1 MVKVINKALIIVVVL
16 ASCLAQPFYLVNAQ
30 TGEQKAAAR
39 EALEQELREI
49 EQQIKE
55 YEQQLTVI
63 KGEKNTLQNKIRQL
77 RAKQA
82 ALNLQIQ
89 ATNLKISDL
98 EKKITVT
105 LDDIAQHESLI
116 TELRQQ
122 LSEYIRLMYQRD
134 NFPFYYTFI
143 LGGKLSDMMVDLE
156 AYVQVSEGLQVLM
169 KELKVT
175 KQQLESQAAVLAEQ
189 QDDNKNLLSLT
200 LLQQQTLVSSVNE
213 QNTLLNKTKG
223 RESEYQKE
231 ITVSKQRVAEIRGRI
246 YQLLGVS
253 QNITFGAAVD
263 IATWV
268 SQQTGV
274 RAAFL
279 LAVLTQESNL
289 GKNVGTCNRPGDP
302 PAKGWRVIM
311 KPTRDHEPWLAI
323 TKELGMNPDE
333 TPVSC
338 PMRNKDG
345 SQLGWGGAMGPA
357 QFIPSTWQGYK
368 ARVSAFTGHS
378 PANPWDIRDAFV
390 AAGIML
396 KANGADGTRDGEW
409 KAAMRYFSG
418 GTNPAYSFYGNS
430 VLELADGYADDI
442 AALGK

>member
-200 LLQQQTLVSSVNE
+200 LFFL
-213 QNTLLNKTKG
+213 
-223 RESEYQKE
+223 
-231 ITVSKQRVAEIRGRI
+231 
-246 YQLLGVS
+246 
-253 QNITFGAAVD
+253 AA
-263 IATWV
+263 I
-268 SQQTGV
+268 
-274 RAAFL
+274 
-279 LAVLTQESNL
+279 
-289 GKNVGTCNRPGDP
+289 K
-302 PAKGWRVIM
+302 
-311 KPTRDHEPWLAI
+311 
-323 TKELGMNPDE
+323 
-333 TPVSC
+333 
-338 PMRNKDG
+338 
-345 SQLGWGGAMGPA
+345 
-357 QFIPSTWQGYK
+357 
-368 ARVSAFTGHS
+368 
-378 PANPWDIRDAFV
+378 
-390 AAGIML
+390 
-396 KANGADGTRDGEW
+396 
-409 KAAMRYFSG
+409 
-418 GTNPAYSFYGNS
+418 
-430 VLELADGYADDI
+430 
-442 AALGK
+442 